1 MLNLCF
7 EPMVSQEPPSHQ
19 YSENDDLDI
28 YWMRQAL
35 DLAAQA
41 GSQGEV
47 PVGAV
52 LILNQQLIG
61 KGWNRPIQSTDPTA
75 HAEILALRE
84 AATELNNYRLLNT
97 TLYVTLEPCAMCVGA
112 IIHARV
118 KRLVFGAFD
127 PKTGAAGSVFT
138 LLQDERHN
146 HKVICEGGVLAVE
159 SATLLRNF
167 FRDRR

>member
-7 EPMVSQEPPSHQ
+7 ELMVSQEPPYHQ
-19 YSENDDLDI
+19 CSDKNDLDI

-35 DLAAQA
+35 DLAKEA
-41 GSQGEV
+41 GSRGEV

-52 LILNQQLIG
+52 LILNQQLIS
-61 KGWNRPIQSTDPTA
+61 KGWNQPIRSTDPTA
-75 HAEILALRE
+75 HAEILALRA
-84 AATELNNYRLLNT
+84 AATELKNYRLLDT

-112 IIHARV
+112 IIHARIR
-118 KRLVFGAFD
+118 RLVFGAFD

-138 LLQDERHN
+138 LLQDARHN
-146 HKVICEGGVLAVE
+146 HKVTCEGGVLAVE
-159 SATLLRNF
+159 SAALLRNF